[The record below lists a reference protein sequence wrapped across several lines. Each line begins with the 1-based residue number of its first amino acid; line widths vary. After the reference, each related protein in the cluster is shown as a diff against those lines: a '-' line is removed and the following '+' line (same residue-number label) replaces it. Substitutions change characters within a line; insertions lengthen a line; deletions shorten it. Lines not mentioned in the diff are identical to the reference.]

1 MFPMSRV
8 SVVAVAAGYALS
20 FVVVCLGTCFAAVPT
35 EHACCEGK
43 DGFRET
49 ARDCCSVTPSASPSA
64 AASAGAPPATI
75 PVPHQTVHF
84 DPPATPHVAAA
95 AVAASPPLVLRI

>member
-1 MFPMSRV
+1 MRRA
-8 SVVAVAAGYALS
+8 AVLAIAAGYALS
-20 FVVVCLGTCFAAVPT
+20 FVVVCLGTCFAAVPS

-64 AASAGAPPATI
+64 AVSAGAPPVAI
-75 PVPHQTVHF
+75 AVPHQTVHLH
-84 DPPATPHVAAA
+84 PPSAAHVPAAV
-95 AVAASPPLVLRI
+95 VAASPPLVLRI